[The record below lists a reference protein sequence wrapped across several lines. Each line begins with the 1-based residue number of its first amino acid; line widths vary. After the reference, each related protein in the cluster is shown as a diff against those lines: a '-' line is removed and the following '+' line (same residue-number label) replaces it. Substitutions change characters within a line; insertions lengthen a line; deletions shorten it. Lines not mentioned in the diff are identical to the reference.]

1 MISWMI
7 CSCACWNDGLEAP
20 RVAEDLDSG
29 AADADC
35 LNFEGAGVS
44 GCMSAAARRGRSVAT
59 VDAGVG
65 VAAALGVD
73 AIRGIGLPGGTFSS
87 PGTGVATAT

>member
-1 MISWMI
+1 MI
-7 CSCACWNDGLEAP
+7 CSCACWKDGLEAP
-20 RVAEDLDSG
+20 RVVDVLGSG

-35 LNFEGAGVS
+35 LNFKGAGVS
-44 GCMSAAARRGRSVAT
+44 GCVGAATRRGRSVAT
-59 VDAGVG
+59 VDTGVG

-73 AIRGIGLPGGTFSS
+73 AIRGMGLPGSTFSS